1 MIILHEANRFKQY
14 LADKFEIKFPKG
26 GTKNTTN
33 LPMQGNDYE
42 LSGLAKALP
51 SSMTLDERKKFHNLV
66 DFSNHHNIHLPP
78 TIDEHKRNLH
88 ERINFKSRFPLRNTA
103 QYHKTDMIH
112 DYGDKL
118 THKYDKQSTPTPEV
132 EAPKSTNKPVT
143 TQRSLFTDKERAEAQ
158 AAREK
163 TSNPPKIESPKDT
176 SKPITINGRKVQK
189 RSLGVG
195 KVKKQP
201 TPTPEVEAPTST
213 SKPVMINGRKVQ
225 KRSLGVGRKKQVPN
239 TPEVEAPKTTSK
251 PLKVETPKDTSKPIM
266 INGRKVQ
273 KRSLGTGR
281 KKQVPNTTT
290 TGSWFGR
297 NKGKVALGIGATAAA
312 AYGIHR
318 YRKNKKKKEEEARR
332 QAELASQKKTGIKK
346 FF

>member
-14 LADKFEIKFPKG
+14 LADKFGIKLPKG
-26 GTKNTTN
+26 GTKNTNN

-42 LSGLAKALP
+42 LSVLAKALP
-51 SSMTLDERKKFHNLV
+51 SSMTLDERKKFHDLV

-78 TIDEHKRNLH
+78 TIDEHKQNLH

-103 QYHKTDMIH
+103 QYHKTDMMH

-176 SKPITINGRKVQK
+176 SKPITINGRKVQR
-189 RSLGVG
+189 RSLGTG
-195 KVKKQP
+195 RKKQVP
-201 TPTPEVEAPTST
+201 NTPEVEAPTST

-239 TPEVEAPKTTSK
+239 TTT
-251 PLKVETPKDTSKPIM
+251 
-266 INGRKVQ
+266 N
-273 KRSLGTGR
+273 
-281 KKQVPNTTT
+281 
-290 TGSWFGR
+290 GSWFGR
-297 NKGKVALGIGATAAA
+297 NKGKVALGIGVGTAA
-312 AYGIHR
+312 AYGIHK

-332 QAELASQKKTGIKK
+332 QAELASQKKTGIKR
-346 FF
+346 FFK

>member
-14 LADKFEIKFPKG
+14 LADKFEIKLPKG

-33 LPMQGNDYE
+33 LPMQGNDYG

-51 SSMTLDERKKFHNLV
+51 SSMTLDERKKFHDLV

-78 TIDEHKRNLH
+78 TIDEHKRDLH

-103 QYHKTDMIH
+103 QYHKTDMIR

-132 EAPKSTNKPVT
+132 EAPK
-143 TQRSLFTDKERAEAQ
+143 
-158 AAREK
+158 
-163 TSNPPKIESPKDT
+163 DT
-176 SKPITINGRKVQK
+176 SKPI
-189 RSLGVG
+189 
-195 KVKKQP
+195 
-201 TPTPEVEAPTST
+201 
-213 SKPVMINGRKVQ
+213 MINGRKVQ

-251 PLKVETPKDTSKPIM
+251 PPKIETTKDTSKPIT

-297 NKGKVALGIGATAAA
+297 NKGKVALGIGVGTAA
-312 AYGIHR
+312 AYGIHK
-318 YRKNKKKKEEEARR
+318 YRQNKKKKEEEEARR
-332 QAELASQKKTGIKK
+332 
-346 FF
+346 

>member
-14 LADKFEIKFPKG
+14 LADKFEIKLPKG
-26 GTKNTTN
+26 GTKNTNN
-33 LPMQGNDYE
+33 LPMRGNDYG

-51 SSMTLDERKKFHNLV
+51 SSMTLDERKKFHDLV

-143 TQRSLFTDKERAEAQ
+143 TQRGLFTDKERAEAQ

-176 SKPITINGRKVQK
+176 SKPITINGK
-189 RSLGVG
+189 
-195 KVKKQP
+195 
-201 TPTPEVEAPTST
+201 
-213 SKPVMINGRKVQ
+213 
-225 KRSLGVGRKKQVPN
+225 
-239 TPEVEAPKTTSK
+239 
-251 PLKVETPKDTSKPIM
+251 
-266 INGRKVQ
+266 KVQ

-297 NKGKVALGIGATAAA
+297 NKGKVALGIGVGTAA

-318 YRKNKKKKEEEARR
+318 YRQNKKKKKEEEARR
-332 QAELASQKKTGIKK
+332 QAEAEAQKKTGIKRFLK
-346 FF
+346 